1 MCELPYCPNFILFW
15 DREAESDKREAA
27 ASNLT
32 NVNHLRVALSIA
44 KVEQDKFSS
53 VLRRHRMEPRTAAPL
68 NKTEAFLHHA
78 RSNVASRR
86 EERHELRL
94 NPSIHSF
101 IYSRP
106 SVRQGNKGEERE
118 DDALALAM
126 HFCRVASFMR
136 GRGREQ
142 CSAFGIKSMKQ
153 EEQAGWGSA

>member
-1 MCELPYCPNFILFW
+1 MIF
-15 DREAESDKREAA
+15 
-27 ASNLT
+27 
-32 NVNHLRVALSIA
+32 ALAIA
-44 KVEQDKFSS
+44 KVEEDDFPS
-53 VLRRHRMEPRTAAPL
+53 VSGDIARTAPL

-101 IYSRP
+101 IYSRS

-142 CSAFGIKSMKQ
+142 CSAFGLKSMKQ